1 MATAMATAMQRVL
14 RGLLLMVRP
23 ALFVVVV
30 VAVLGYFVLPTRTFM
45 DQRTALADT
54 RVELDEMYAANEVL
68 EDRIVKLHS
77 PQEIERLARRDFSL
91 IYPGEEA
98 YAILPPPPEPVTLP
112 NAWPFNVLSESLD

>member
-1 MATAMATAMQRVL
+1 M
-14 RGLLLMVRP
+14 RGFILLLRP
-23 ALFVVVV
+23 ALFIVVV

-45 DQRTALADT
+45 DQRTALAET
-54 RVELDEMYAANEVL
+54 RTELDDMQAANVAL
-68 EDRIVKLHS
+68 EDRIEKLHS
-77 PQEIERLARRDFSL
+77 VQEIERLARRDFSL